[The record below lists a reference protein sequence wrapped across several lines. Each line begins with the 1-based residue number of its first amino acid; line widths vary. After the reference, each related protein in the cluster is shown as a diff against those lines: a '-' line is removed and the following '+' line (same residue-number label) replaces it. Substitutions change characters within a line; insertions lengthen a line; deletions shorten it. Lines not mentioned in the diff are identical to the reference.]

1 MFYMYFSRGRRNS
14 CEWKANFSCKIYER
28 RGRSYYPMEALFG
41 RIRLYA
47 VVDDL
52 KYLRMGERLFSAGAM
67 VGTPLGV
74 KPIIGIEDGA
84 EPKDGFRIKSHL

>member
-1 MFYMYFSRGRRNS
+1 
-14 CEWKANFSCKIYER
+14 
-28 RGRSYYPMEALFG
+28 MEALFG

-74 KPIIGIEDGA
+74 KPIIGLRTGA
-84 EPKDGFRIKSHL
+84 EPKDGFRLRAIYSDDGSVSTRWGAVLRHCLQYSPLAA